1 MVGVADKKGI
11 KVRGKKGRK
20 QKHSF
25 YPSKAMLL
33 QANTYAFARQKLCYY
48 KKGATLYRVL
58 LSLVTCCCV
67 KRDRLN
73 TENGNAI
80 VSGMANLFGKGK
92 YADMEKENKQLKEE
106 LPKPYWV

>member
-1 MVGVADKKGI
+1 
-11 KVRGKKGRK
+11 
-20 QKHSF
+20 
-25 YPSKAMLL
+25 MLL
-33 QANTYAFARQKLCYY
+33 HTNTYAFARQKLCYY